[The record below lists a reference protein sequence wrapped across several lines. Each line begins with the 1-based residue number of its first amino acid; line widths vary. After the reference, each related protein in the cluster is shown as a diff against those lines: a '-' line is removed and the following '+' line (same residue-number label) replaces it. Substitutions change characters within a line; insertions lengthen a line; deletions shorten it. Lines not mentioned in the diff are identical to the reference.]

1 MNTQTHD
8 SKQWFLIRIISI
20 IILVGILFAVSSMH
34 GSPSV
39 TDTTPSPKTFSV
51 ITKSEKTDFYTLDAQ
66 YPSDPLDRDNLIS
79 SWAET
84 IINKTK
90 NDWKTGGELQLSE
103 AQLSAEFPD
112 RPAMQYSRSIDYT
125 QYNSM
130 KLGTVSYVMQNYEFT
145 GGAHGNT
152 GLQTFTFNQNGRI
165 NLTDILTITSS
176 NAQKLTDSIR
186 NKLTE
191 TLGDMADHG
200 MIRDGLDC
208 QTIVEDNTSGQ
219 YCGHEAIISNL
230 GNFYITDEGVTFI
243 FGQYQVAAYAAGMP
257 EVTLSWSE
265 LASFMNPGFELPLE

>member
-8 SKQWFLIRIISI
+8 PKQWFLIRIVTI
-20 IILVGILFAVSSMH
+20 IILVGILFTISSLR

-39 TDTTPSPKTFSV
+39 TDTLPSQKTFSV
-51 ITKSEKTDFYTLDAQ
+51 ITQSDKTDFYTLDAQ

-84 IINKTK
+84 IIHKTK
-90 NDWKTGGELQLSE
+90 NDWRTGGELQLSE

-112 RPAMQYSRSIDYT
+112 RSAMQYSLNIDYT
-125 QYNSM
+125 RHNSQ
-130 KLGTVSYVMQNYEFT
+130 KLGTVSYVMENYEFT

-152 GLQTFTFNQNGRI
+152 GLQTFTFNKNGNI
-165 NLTDILTITSS
+165 KPSDVLTITQA
-176 NAQKLTDSIR
+176 NAQKLADSIR
-186 NKLTE
+186 TNLTE
-191 TLGDMADHG
+191 TLGDMADRD

-208 QTIVEDNTSGQ
+208 AYINGSDTQLCDAS
-219 YCGHEAIISNL
+219 AITQNL
-230 GNFYITDEGVTFI
+230 QNFYITDTGITFI

-265 LASFMNPGFELPLE
+265 LAPFMNPEFELPLD